1 MTRVN
6 SWRTHLVDKVSAA
19 EGRRLP
25 AAGPHAGGPP
35 RGRRARQTHRAGAG
49 RNGVRK
55 AGSGSRLTGQPP
67 YAPQIHKDEI
77 MRNRRR
83 MKEINQYVDHV
94 QSELDS
100 LEYSDL
106 LD

>member
-1 MTRVN
+1 
-6 SWRTHLVDKVSAA
+6 
-19 EGRRLP
+19 
-25 AAGPHAGGPP
+25 
-35 RGRRARQTHRAGAG
+35 
-49 RNGVRK
+49 
-55 AGSGSRLTGQPP
+55 
-67 YAPQIHKDEI
+67 